1 MLTLLIL
8 AMAVMLS
15 PTFSARNAT
24 SSITNQFFSL
34 KPGAKMVYTGK
45 EDGKP
50 AREEVSVLSEGMVI
64 NGVKVVT
71 VRDIVYVNGQLAERA
86 DDWYAQDS
94 SGNVWYLGEDSRAYE
109 NGRVVRTAGSW
120 MAGKNGAAPG
130 IIMPAHPRI
139 GDRYRQ
145 EYAPKIAEDQAQVT
159 ALNAAVN
166 VPYGR
171 FSATVVTRDFS
182 PLEPGAQEYKVYAK
196 GVGLV
201 RSYSDDGSTDLR
213 LATVR

>member
-1 MLTLLIL
+1 VHMLVIV
-8 AMAVMLS
+8 AIAVMLN
-15 PTFSARNAT
+15 PAFSAHTAT
-24 SSITNQFFSL
+24 SAITNQFFSL
-34 KPGAKMVYTGK
+34 KPGVTMVYAGK

-50 AREEVSVLSEGMVI
+50 AREEVSVLAHGTVI
-64 NGVKVVT
+64 DGVKVIT

-120 MAGKNGAAPG
+120 AAGKNGAAPG
-130 IIMPAHPRI
+130 IMMPAHPHV

-145 EYAPKIAEDQAQVT
+145 EYAPKVAEDQAQVT
-159 ALNAAVN
+159 ALNAAVE

-213 LATVR
+213 LQTVR

>member
-1 MLTLLIL
+1 
-8 AMAVMLS
+8 
-15 PTFSARNAT
+15 
-24 SSITNQFFSL
+24 
-34 KPGAKMVYTGK
+34 
-45 EDGKP
+45 
-50 AREEVSVLSEGMVI
+50 VLSQRIVI
-64 NGVKVVT
+64 NGISVTT

-94 SGNVWYLGEDSRAYE
+94 SGNVWYLGEDSRAYK
-109 NGRVVRTAGSW
+109 NGRVVSTAGSW
-120 MAGKNGAAPG
+120 MAGENGASPG

-145 EYAPKIAEDQAQVT
+145 EYAPKIAEDRAQVT
-159 ALNAAVN
+159 ALNAAVK

-171 FSATVVTRDFS
+171 FSETVVTRDYS
-182 PLEPGAQEYKVYAK
+182 LLEPGAQEYKVYAK

-213 LATVR
+213 LQTVR